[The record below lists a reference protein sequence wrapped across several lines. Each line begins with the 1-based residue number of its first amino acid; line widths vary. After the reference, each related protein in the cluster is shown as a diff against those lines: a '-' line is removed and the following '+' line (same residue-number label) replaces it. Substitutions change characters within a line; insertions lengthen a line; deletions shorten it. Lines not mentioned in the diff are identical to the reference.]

1 MKTGILL
8 LGRTGASRLPGKLL
22 LEVQGRPIL
31 EYQIERLKTARRTD
45 CLVFCTTRLPA
56 DDVLVDLA
64 ARNGLETFR
73 GHTED
78 VVDRMIQAAR
88 WFQLDFIISIGG
100 DDVFCDPESVDRLI
114 EAFDRTGADF
124 LYCVDL
130 PVGGTPF
137 GVKTSALEHLADI
150 KTGGTDGWER
160 YFKESGLFQVEAL
173 EVPDLKLQRPE
184 LRMTLDYQ
192 EDFLF
197 FQAVITE
204 LYRPGRFFSLAEVID
219 LIDRRPDIARLG
231 NARAAEWQQ
240 KHISFEVTV
249 RPDSASPS
257 DADPGRK

>member
-8 LGRTGASRLPGKLL
+8 LGRTGSSRLPGKLL
-22 LEVQGRPIL
+22 LEVKGRPIM
-31 EYQIERLKTARRTD
+31 EYQIERLKTAKRPD

-56 DDVLVDLA
+56 DDVLVELA
-64 ARNGLETFR
+64 AKNGLETFR
-73 GHTED
+73 GHTDD

-88 WFQLDFIISIGG
+88 RFQLDFIIAIGG
-100 DDVFCDPESVDRLI
+100 DDVFCDPECVDRLI
-114 EAFDRTGADF
+114 EAFGRTGADF

-130 PVGGTPF
+130 PVGGSPF
-137 GVKTSALEHLADI
+137 GVKTRALEHLAEI

-173 EVPDLKLQRPE
+173 EVADPKLRRPE

-219 LIDRRPDIARLG
+219 LIDHRPDIARLG
-231 NARAAEWQQ
+231 NARAEDWQQ
-240 KHISFEVTV
+240 QHTSFEVTV
-249 RPDSASPS
+249 RSDSAPPS
-257 DADPGRK
+257 DEEAGRK